1 MIFLLELIKIV
12 SNKTFG
18 KLIRQARRDRE
29 YSQRELAK
37 LIGVNFT
44 YLSKLENDNADY
56 PPSNEVIRCL
66 AIHLNLDK
74 EELTRLAGR
83 IDPEDTERFRDLIKQ
98 YQEMPV
104 LLRRLQNNPKFAR
117 KVFRDAEKLK
127 DEEE

>member
-1 MIFLLELIKIV
+1 M
-12 SNKTFG
+12 SNPTFG
-18 KLIRQARRDRE
+18 KLIRQARREQE

-37 LIGVNFT
+37 LVGVNFT

-56 PPSNEVIRCL
+56 PPSNEVIRSL
-66 AIHLNLDK
+66 AIHLNLNE

-83 IDPEDTERFRDLIKQ
+83 IDPEDAERFRDLLKQ